1 MTVAARPNGGRRLVG
16 LALDLHDGPLQDLAA
31 LRFDLDL
38 FRGQLLDVL
47 QAPDEHRS
55 GRIVGRLDD
64 LAARL
69 ESAEA
74 ELRRLASLAGSAVL
88 LEGEFGPMLR
98 RIVEEHAHGLDVPV
112 VVDEEIEGARLDDD
126 LRVAVLRSVQAALAN
141 VVQHSGAGC
150 AYVIARCTDGELVVE
165 VADAGCGF
173 DVGEAESRAFE
184 SGRLGLFGMR
194 ERVHELHGALT
205 VRSGDGSG
213 TTVSIRVPLR

>member
-1 MTVAARPNGGRRLVG
+1 MSVAADPNGGRRLVG
-16 LALDLHDGPLQDLAA
+16 LALDLHDGPLQDITA

-38 FRGQLLDVL
+38 FRDQLLDVL
-47 QAPDEHRS
+47 EAPDARRQ
-55 GRIVGRLDD
+55 GRILGRLDD

-69 ESAEA
+69 ESAEG
-74 ELRRLASLAGSAVL
+74 ELRRLASLAGSAAL
-88 LEGEFGPMLR
+88 LEGDFGTRLR

-112 VVDEEIEGARLDDD
+112 VVDEEIERVRLGDDV
-126 LRVAVLRSVQAALAN
+126 RIAVLRSVQAAIAN
-141 VVQHSGAGC
+141 VVQHSGADT
-150 AYVIARCTDGELVVE
+150 AYVIARSADGELVVE
-165 VADAGCGF
+165 IADAGSGF

-194 ERVHELHGALT
+194 ERVHELDGALV